1 MKMKF
6 TQKWLVPLSVIG
18 FGCFFQNQ
26 AYALCGL
33 TDYEFSATGT
43 KSSKGYA
50 YQGEDAPSYNSTD
63 TGSFDLL
70 VYNIDGFPECIG
82 GNSKSDL
89 KELLKRLEDE
99 NYNLVLMQE
108 MFSESKH
115 DLVKDE
121 DRLSR
126 QAYPYRSKHWRGG
139 LTSYGDGL
147 MRLSDFPFQMNS
159 RDNNDYTLASNEFEE
174 YTACHGSLFDNSPD
188 CWTEKGFSVAVHEI
202 TEDFSIHVYNTH
214 MNAGRD
220 EEDYN
225 ARRKQF
231 LQLADFINSYSAN
244 ASVILGGDF
253 NNKWSDYP
261 FAEEQQQVWEMFLS
275 TTGMRLACQDF
286 IDGVDG
292 SIVGVDDSIANCA
305 TSSSE
310 STDQVAYVNRDSA
323 PYQLELV
330 EYGELTNFTELSDH
344 EPIRAK
350 FNWVKTP

>member
-1 MKMKF
+1 MRMIRLKKYLLPASF
-6 TQKWLVPLSVIG
+6 IG
-18 FGCFFQNQ
+18 FTCFYQSS

-33 TDYEFSATGT
+33 TEYEFSATGT
-43 KSSKGYA
+43 KSSKGYD
-50 YQGEDAPSYNSTD
+50 YQESGAPSYESAD
-63 TGSFDLL
+63 SGSFDLV

-89 KELLKRLEDE
+89 KELLKRLESE

-121 DRLSR
+121 GRLSK

-139 LTSYGDGL
+139 MTSYGDGL
-147 MRLSDFPFQMNS
+147 LRLSDFPFDMAN
-159 RDNNDYTLASNEFEE
+159 RDNNDYSLDSNEFEE

-202 TEDFSIHVYNTH
+202 TPDFAVHVYNTH

-220 EEDYN
+220 EDDYN

-244 ASVILGGDF
+244 ATVIMGGDF

-261 FAEEQQQVWEMFLS
+261 FADEQRQVWEMFLS

-286 IDGVDG
+286 IE
-292 SIVGVDDSIANCA
+292 STDDSIANCA

-310 STDQVAYVNRDSA
+310 STDQVAYLNRDFA
-323 PYQLELV
+323 YYQLELV
-330 EYGELTNFTELSDH
+330 EYEELDTFTELSDH

-350 FNWVKTP
+350 FNWYKKD

>member
-1 MKMKF
+1 MRMTLLKKYLLPASF
-6 TQKWLVPLSVIG
+6 IG
-18 FGCFFQNQ
+18 FTCIYQSS

-33 TDYEFSATGT
+33 TEYEFSATGT
-43 KSSKGYA
+43 KSSKGYD
-50 YQGEDAPSYNSTD
+50 YQESGAPSYESAD
-63 TGSFDLL
+63 SGSFDLV

-89 KELLKRLEDE
+89 KELLKRLESE

-121 DRLSR
+121 GRLSK

-139 LTSYGDGL
+139 MTSYGDGL
-147 MRLSDFPFQMNS
+147 LRLSDFPFDMAN
-159 RDNNDYTLASNEFEE
+159 RDNNDYSLDSNEFEE

-202 TEDFSIHVYNTH
+202 TPDFAVHVYNTH

-220 EEDYN
+220 EDDYN

-244 ASVILGGDF
+244 ATVIMGGDF

-261 FAEEQQQVWEMFLS
+261 FADEQRQVWEMFLS

-286 IDGVDG
+286 IE
-292 SIVGVDDSIANCA
+292 STDDSIANCA

-310 STDQVAYVNRDSA
+310 STDQVAYLNRDFAS
-323 PYQLELV
+323 YQLELV
-330 EYGELTNFTELSDH
+330 EYEELDTFTELSDH

-350 FNWVKTP
+350 FNWYKKD